1 MAFNYQHGVP
11 ACREQGSLR
20 FHLWQHSHSV
30 PVRWRRGVAAAEVAQ
45 AGVARAALAVEQV
58 EQAAHPEPQAT
69 QAAGPVVRA
78 ATALL
83 NPPAAKAVRVEILLL
98 NLPAAR
104 ARIALTRQGRALG
117 RGALVRTVKKTVSAI
132 QLRPVERLS
141 GDRHYLSILDQSHS
155 LLCLPIQGWH
165 ETPSV
170 AAPWAG
176 FRMHRN
182 GLIVN
187 CSNYRFLLFELETFR
202 DVGNVA
208 WICKLDAT
216 RFARRDGEPRPH
228 LEMFSTIPDD
238 NPSLCQNAS
247 GTVGRRG
254 LSDRSATFATML
266 RPAQCGRSSPRRGSK
281 PWVLTS
287 RLCRPTPT

>member
-1 MAFNYQHGVP
+1 
-11 ACREQGSLR
+11 LR

-117 RGALVRTVKKTVSAI
+117 RGALVRTVKKNCNRHPTPSCGTSIGRQALPEHLGSI
-132 QLRPVERLS
+132 SQPPLSTDPRLA
-141 GDRHYLSILDQSHS
+141 R
-155 LLCLPIQGWH
+155 
-165 ETPSV
+165 TPSV